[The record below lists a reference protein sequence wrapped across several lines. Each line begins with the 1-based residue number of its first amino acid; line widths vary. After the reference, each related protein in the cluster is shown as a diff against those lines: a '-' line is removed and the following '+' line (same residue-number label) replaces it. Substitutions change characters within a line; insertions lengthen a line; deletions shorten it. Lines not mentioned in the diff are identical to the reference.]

1 MKTRNKA
8 TILGVGTELTTGQ
21 IVNKNGSWISEK
33 LIPYGIETSAHIV
46 VPDHRELILKSLD
59 YAASQS
65 DFIFVTGGL
74 GPTSDDFTRDLIS
87 QWAGKELVFDE
98 ASWGHVQV
106 RLTSRGFTVK
116 DIQRQQCYFP
126 SGAKILTNSQG
137 TANGFQLTVESA
149 HGPKEVFVLPGP
161 PREIEA
167 IWNDSIVKWLFV
179 QTQLFDKKVTQSW
192 DTLGVGE
199 SDVAVL
205 VEKCFENKWPDLQY
219 DLGYRV
225 HLPYVEVKFSY
236 MKSQENL
243 AKAITEKI
251 NTALKDITILR
262 HFQDIAQIFSDLV
275 CKTDFAFYDFV
286 SGGYLHGRMSSHL
299 KKYKNWM
306 WKESAIAMDADFFT
320 EEENYLAVLPHP
332 DNELKSIIMFNFNK
346 TNKSV
351 EIEAPMSS
359 PLMSER
365 RKQYFAEM
373 ALIQFVKNT
382 SK

>member
-46 VPDHRELILKSLD
+46 IPDHRELILKSLD

-87 QWAGKELVFDE
+87 QWSGQELVFDE

-126 SGAKILTNSQG
+126 TGAKILTNSQG

-179 QTQLFDKKVTQSW
+179 HTQLFDKKITQSW

-205 VEKCFENKWPDLQY
+205 VEKCFANKWPDLQY

-236 MKSQENL
+236 MKSQENF
-243 AKAITEKI
+243 AKAITEQI
-251 NTALKDITILR
+251 DSALKDITILR
-262 HFQDIAQIFSDLV
+262 QFQDIAQIFSERV
-275 CKTDFAFYDFV
+275 SKTDFAFYDFV
-286 SGGYLHGRMSSHL
+286 SNGYLHGRMSSHL

-306 WKESAIAMDADFFT
+306 WKESTTAIDADFFS
-320 EEENYLAVLPHP
+320 EEENYLALLPHP
-332 DNELKSIIMFNFNK
+332 DHDLKAIIMFNFDK
-346 TNKSV
+346 TNKSI
-351 EIEAPMSS
+351 EIEAPMNS

-373 ALIQFVKNT
+373 ALIEFVKNT
-382 SK
+382 LK

>member
-21 IVNKNGSWISEK
+21 IVNKNGSWISDK

-87 QWAGKELVFDE
+87 QWSGKDLVFDE

-126 SGAKILTNSQG
+126 NGAKILTNSQG
-137 TANGFQLTVESA
+137 TANGFQLTVESV

-179 QTQLFDKKVTQSW
+179 HTQLFDKKITQSW

-236 MKSQENL
+236 MKSQENF

-251 NTALKDITILR
+251 DTALKGITILR
-262 HFQDIAQIFSDLV
+262 QFQDIAQIFSDLV
-275 CKTDFAFYDFV
+275 CKNDFAFYDFV
-286 SGGYLHGRMSSHL
+286 SGGYLHGRMSGHL

-306 WKESAIAMDADFFT
+306 WKESTTPIDADFFS
-320 EEENYLAVLPHP
+320 EEENYVALLPHP
-332 DNELKSIIMFNFNK
+332 DSDLKAIIMFNFNQ
-346 TNKSV
+346 KSKSI

-373 ALIQFVKNT
+373 ALIQFVKNY

>member
-1 MKTRNKA
+1 MKTGNKA

-33 LIPYGIETSAHIV
+33 LIPYGIETAAHIV
-46 VPDHRELILKSLD
+46 VPDNRDLILTSLD
-59 YAASQS
+59 YAATQS

-87 QWAGKELVFDE
+87 QWAGQKLIFDE

-126 SGAKILTNSQG
+126 NGAKILTNSQG
-137 TANGFQLTVESA
+137 TANGFQMTVESA

-179 QTQLFDKKVTQSW
+179 KTQLFDKKITQSW

-205 VEKCFENKWPDLQY
+205 VEKCFENKWSDLQY

-236 MKSQENL
+236 MKSQENF

-251 NTALKDITILR
+251 DTALKDITILR
-262 HFQDIAQIFSDLV
+262 QFQDIAQIFSHLT
-275 CKTDFAFYDFV
+275 CKADFAFYDFV
-286 SGGYLHGRMSSHL
+286 SGGYLHGRLSSHL
-299 KKYKNWM
+299 KKYTNWM
-306 WKESAIAMDADFFT
+306 WKESATGIDADFFND
-320 EEENYLAVLPHP
+320 EENFLALLPN
-332 DNELKSIIMFNFNK
+332 NESNHKAIIMFNYNGSS
-346 TNKSV
+346 KSV
-351 EIEAPMSS
+351 EIEAPMTS
-359 PLMSER
+359 PLMTER

-373 ALIQFVKNT
+373 ALIQFVSNFKM
-382 SK
+382 